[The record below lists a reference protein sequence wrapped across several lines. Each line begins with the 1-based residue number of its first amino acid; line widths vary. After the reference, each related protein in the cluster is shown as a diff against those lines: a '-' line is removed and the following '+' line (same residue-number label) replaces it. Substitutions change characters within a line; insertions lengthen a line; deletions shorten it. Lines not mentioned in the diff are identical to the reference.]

1 MDDFLALSKSNTEKD
16 LETCGILGAHLVRFP
31 TLSIEAGVIM
41 CVCVYIYILTIE
53 SLYLASCMSK
63 DYSNNFKL
71 TFDLPSDIVLKTH
84 FSSVYIIIELAV
96 SCHSEVQITLLN
108 VDSWLCYFLEL

>member
-1 MDDFLALSKSNTEKD
+1 M
-16 LETCGILGAHLVRFP
+16 
-31 TLSIEAGVIM
+31 
-41 CVCVYIYILTIE
+41 CVYIYILTIE

-63 DYSNNFKL
+63 DYLNNFKL

-108 VDSWLCYFLEL
+108 VRLMAVLLFGVVTNAGVGDLNL